1 MLTELDAKQL
11 EEKGITSD
19 ELMMQVESISKGFPF
34 LRIIKPAT
42 ENDGIIKL
50 DSEEVDSLVD
60 IYKSFEGSRLKF
72 VPASGAATRMF
83 KHLFEFRDEYP
94 VKGMECFNDK
104 TFNSMFYF
112 FQNIKKFPF
121 YDKLY
126 NELWSIG
133 YRMDDLIESK
143 DYIPIVNCLL
153 NTEGLNYGFLPKGL
167 IAFHRYG
174 DISRTALE
182 EHLVEGAQYARDI
195 HGNVNIH
202 LTVSPEH
209 RVGFNELVER
219 VKSFYENHYEV
230 TLNITFSE
238 QKSCTDTVAVDM
250 QNMPFRNIDGT
261 LLFRPG
267 GHGALIENLGDLD
280 ADIIFIKNID
290 NVAPDHL
297 KPQTIRYKKALA
309 GLLISYR
316 GLIFDYLRR
325 LTETTD
331 IPDDLIVEVM
341 DFTTDELCVVP
352 PAKFETKN
360 KVETIAY
367 LVDVLNRPIRVC
379 GMVKNQG
386 EPGGGPFWAEN
397 ANGTVSLQIVES
409 SQIDLKNPRTK
420 AIFDQATHFNPVD
433 LVCST
438 KDHKGTKFNL
448 HKFRDSETG
457 FISVKSKD
465 GKQLKALEL
474 PGLWNGAMS
483 GWNTIFV
490 EVPLA
495 TFSPVKTVN
504 DLLRNEHQGC
514 GN

>member
-1 MLTELDAKQL
+1 
-11 EEKGITSD
+11 
-19 ELMMQVESISKGFPF
+19 
-34 LRIIKPAT
+34 
-42 ENDGIIKL
+42 
-50 DSEEVDSLVD
+50 
-60 IYKSFEGSRLKF
+60 
-72 VPASGAATRMF
+72 
-83 KHLFEFRDEYP
+83 
-94 VKGMECFNDK
+94 MECFTDK
-104 TFNSMFYF
+104 TFNSIFYF
-112 FQNIKKFPF
+112 FQHIQKFPF

-126 NELWSIG
+126 NELWSVG
-133 YRMDDLIESK
+133 YKMEELLENN
-143 DYIPIVNCLL
+143 DYLPIIDCFL
-153 NTEGLNYGFLPKGL
+153 NSDCLNYGFLPKGL
-167 IAFHRYG
+167 IYFHKYG

-182 EHLVEGAQYARDI
+182 EHLVEGSQYARDI

-209 RVGFNELVER
+209 RAGFNELVER
-219 VKSFYENHYEV
+219 VKTFYENHYEV
-230 TLNITFSE
+230 TLHITFSE
-238 QKSCTDTVAVDM
+238 QKPCTDTVAVDI
-250 QNMPFRNIDGT
+250 QNEPFRDADGT

-316 GLIFDYLRR
+316 NLIFDYLRR
-325 LTETTD
+325 LTENTD
-331 IPDDLIVEVM
+331 ITDDFIAEVL

-352 PAKFETKN
+352 PANFETKS
-360 KVETIAY
+360 KEKTVEY
-367 LVDVLNRPIRVC
+367 LIDVLNRPTRVC

-397 ANGTVSLQIVES
+397 ANGTVSLQVVES
-409 SQIDLKNPRTK
+409 SQIDLKDARMK

-438 KDHKGTKFNL
+438 KDYNGNKFNL
-448 HKFRDSETG
+448 HGYRDPETG

-483 GWNTIFV
+483 RWNTIFV

-514 GN
+514 GK